1 MGEKDDTILEVFAS
15 ARTSAD
21 LVRDLAMVCFF
32 CEKKEIKNQD
42 PSEGRSFVVLVVCSL
57 FVQGSSVSFDPLLIS
72 FPFSP
77 FCFCD
82 KIITMS
88 ERCAKRTYDDE
99 IQT

>member
-42 PSEGRSFVVLVVCSL
+42 PSEDVRSSCWLSKVRPC
-57 FVQGSSVSFDPLLIS
+57 LLIL
-72 FPFSP
+72 F
-77 FCFCD
+77 
-82 KIITMS
+82 
-88 ERCAKRTYDDE
+88 
-99 IQT
+99 